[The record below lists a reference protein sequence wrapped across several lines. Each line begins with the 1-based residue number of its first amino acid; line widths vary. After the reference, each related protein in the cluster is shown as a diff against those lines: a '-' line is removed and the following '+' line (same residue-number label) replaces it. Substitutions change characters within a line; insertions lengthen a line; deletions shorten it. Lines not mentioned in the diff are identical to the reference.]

1 VVSAIHPVTNFEQV
15 LLSLE
20 VSFSEFH
27 FFNALGYLCRFW
39 GQLIL
44 WFLHQSPSIYI
55 HLLRACLDPLALKI
69 SSYVLMDPNRPAND
83 LIIISWRVANY

>member
-1 VVSAIHPVTNFEQV
+1 
-15 LLSLE
+15 
-20 VSFSEFH
+20 
-27 FFNALGYLCRFW
+27 LGYLCRFW

-55 HLLRACLDPLALKI
+55 HLLRSCLDPLALKI

-83 LIIISWRVANY
+83 LIIIS